1 MHRSVAH
8 ITYDDL
14 FFFIVTMTDSAF
26 FALKT
31 IPEASHLD
39 YLHIELW
46 LHAAIVI
53 DLGTLITLED
63 LRLL

>member
-1 MHRSVAH
+1 
-8 ITYDDL
+8 
-14 FFFIVTMTDSAF
+14 MTDSAF